1 MLVENGQRMSLQALT
16 RALGTKRAA
25 ARKALV
31 LEHTRV
37 RDEEAQNEQYGVAVE
52 EHHARSAREFAKRL
66 TAIRA
71 CEARQRDD
79 DAAAA
84 SGADGGGAP
93 ADGAPKR
100 RGRRTRASKPDSF
113 VTDGLESVKV
123 PGTTTAAA
131 TTAAAATTRSPADEM
146 GERAVDAQLDGDI
159 DEAAA
164 LYEAAIDLE
173 PMHRRNLC
181 NCALFA
187 WKIKADPDRAA
198 ALFKAAV
205 FDTGGDDERCV

>member
-1 MLVENGQRMSLQALT
+1 M
-16 RALGTKRAA
+16 
-25 ARKALV
+25 
-31 LEHTRV
+31 
-37 RDEEAQNEQYGVAVE
+37 
-52 EHHARSAREFAKRL
+52 
-66 TAIRA
+66 
-71 CEARQRDD
+71 
-79 DAAAA
+79 
-84 SGADGGGAP
+84 
-93 ADGAPKR
+93 
-100 RGRRTRASKPDSF
+100 RASKPDSF

-123 PGTTTAAA
+123 PGTTAATT

-146 GERAVDAQLDGDI
+146 GERAVDAQLDGDV

-181 NCALFA
+181 NCGLFA